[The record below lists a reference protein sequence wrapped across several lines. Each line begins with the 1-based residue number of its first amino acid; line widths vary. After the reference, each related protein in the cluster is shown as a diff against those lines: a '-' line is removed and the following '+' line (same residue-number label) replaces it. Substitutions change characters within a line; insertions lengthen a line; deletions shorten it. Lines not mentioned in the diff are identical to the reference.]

1 MSSMGNP
8 VKKLMTAAEY
18 LDMERNSP
26 EKHEFYFGEIYAM
39 AGAKENHNLI
49 VSNLISLIHLQFKG
63 RPCYVYPSDLRV
75 VIDEYSH
82 YVYPDLVLVC
92 GERKFLDKSNDSL
105 LNPSAVIEVL
115 SDSTETYDRGK
126 KFESYRNIISL
137 QEYVLVSSGRK
148 KIELFSKSAEGKWVL
163 SESGK
168 EGTLDILSLNLH
180 LSASDVYDK
189 IQFEN

>member
-1 MSSMGNP
+1 
-8 VKKLMTAAEY
+8 
-18 LDMERNSP
+18 MERNSP

-49 VSNLISLIHLQFKG
+49 SLIHIQFKG
-63 RPCYVYPSDLRV
+63 RPCCVYPSDLRV
-75 VIDEYSH
+75 VVDEYSH

-115 SDSTETYDRGK
+115 SDSTETNDRGK

-137 QEYVLVSSGRK
+137 QEYMLVSSERK
-148 KIELFSKSAEGKWVL
+148 KNELFSKSPEGKWVL

-168 EGTLDILSLNLH
+168 ERTIDISSLNLH
-180 LSASDVYDK
+180 ISVSDVYEK
-189 IQFEN
+189 IEFEN

>member
-1 MSSMGNP
+1 
-8 VKKLMTAAEY
+8 MTAAEY

-49 VSNLISLIHLQFKG
+49 AGNLISLIHIQFKG
-63 RPCYVYPSDLRV
+63 RPCCVYPSDLRV
-75 VIDEYSH
+75 VVDEYSH
-82 YVYPDLVLVC
+82 YVYPDSVLVC

-126 KFESYRNIISL
+126 N
-137 QEYVLVSSGRK
+137 
-148 KIELFSKSAEGKWVL
+148 
-163 SESGK
+163 
-168 EGTLDILSLNLH
+168 LNLTE
-180 LSASDVYDK
+180 
-189 IQFEN
+189 I